1 MYDVAIIGMGP
12 AGATAAY
19 RLAKKGYS
27 VLALEKEHFPRYKS
41 CGGCISVKVE
51 QMLDF
56 DISPIIEETIYGAGF
71 TYRSTRAVDILA
83 DKPVGYN
90 VMRDRFDH
98 FLSEKARKAGAEV
111 IEGARVSAL
120 DDDGR
125 AVTVTCDGGAS
136 YKARFVIGADGASG
150 FTGRKYFGLDPREA
164 AVSITS
170 EIPYDR
176 ASAPWEKGKLFIDFG
191 SIPFGYGWIFP
202 KKEFLSVGIAGDIS
216 KVGGG
221 RVKELFNRF
230 VASHEVLN
238 GLKLGRTDGW
248 TVPIFY
254 DFTRPLV
261 EGRVLLAGDTGH
273 LVDPFLGEGIYYAM
287 VTAAAAA
294 EAVSGALSS
303 DTADL
308 SKYQSWLEKE
318 IYPEFK
324 AADSISDLIYRH
336 QRLWYAM
343 VEREPLIMQ
352 RFFGVIRGDE
362 SNRAFYAWVRSKLRS
377 KPWRVLRSWIESRR
391 LPA

>member
-1 MYDVAIIGMGP
+1 MYDVAVIGMGP

-19 RLAKKGYS
+19 RLARKGYR

-56 DISPIIEETIYGAGF
+56 DISSVVEDTVYGAGF
-71 TYRSTRAVDILA
+71 TYRSTRPIEILA
-83 DKPVGYN
+83 ERPVGYN
-90 VMRDRFDH
+90 VMRDRFDN
-98 FLSEKARKAGAEV
+98 LLLEKAAGVGVEV
-111 IEGARVSAL
+111 VEGARVSAL
-120 DDDGR
+120 DDDGSS
-125 AVTVTCDGGAS
+125 VTLTCDGGATYEAS
-136 YKARFVIGADGASG
+136 FVIGADGASG
-150 FTGRKYFGLDPREA
+150 FTGRTYFGLDPKQA

-170 EIPYDR
+170 EVPYDR
-176 ASAPWEKGKLFIDFG
+176 ASGGLDDGKLFIDFG

-202 KKEFLSVGIAGDIS
+202 KNEFLSVGIAGDIS

-221 RVKELFNRF
+221 RVKELFNSF
-230 VASHEVLN
+230 VTSHEVLR
-238 GLKLGRTDGW
+238 GLKLGRLDGW

-287 VTAAAAA
+287 STAAAAA
-294 EAVSGALSS
+294 EAVSGALESGS
-303 DTADL
+303 AEL
-308 SKYQSWLEKE
+308 SQYQRWLEKE
-318 IYPEFK
+318 VYPEFK
-324 AADSISDLIYRH
+324 AADMISDLVYRH

-343 VEREPLIMQ
+343 VEREPQVMQ

-362 SNRAFYAWVRSKLRS
+362 SNLSFYSWVHSKVRS
-377 KPWRVLRSWIESRR
+377 KPWRVLRSWIESRW